1 MILKFVTFVERM
13 CWQMPDVVSAL
24 VYSFLYNVGV
34 ALVCPTGTF

>member
-13 CWQMPDVVSAL
+13 CWMPDVVSAL